1 MNGAPAIY
9 VLLLYLF
16 AALVPASVKTELG
29 KLDQLLAHYLDHRSE
44 TPELSFAGFLKMH
57 YGKAYQGH
65 RSVHDHGNLPGKGAP
80 EHTHL
85 IACGCSPLALPASLV
100 MEFRPPLSPSKRRLV
115 PSEESLIFSV
125 FASGIWQPPRLG

>member
-1 MNGAPAIY
+1 MNGTAGIF

-29 KLDQLLAHYLDHRSE
+29 KLDQLLTHYLDHRSE

-65 RSVHDHGNLPGKGAP
+65 RSVHDHGNLPGKDGP
-80 EHTHL
+80 DHTHV
-85 IACGCSPLALPASLV
+85 IACGYSPLALPVSLV
-100 MEFRPPLSPSKRRLV
+100 MEFRQPLSPSKRRLV
-115 PSEESLIFSV
+115 PSEELLIFSV

>member
-1 MNGAPAIY
+1 MNGVPAIY

-44 TPELSFAGFLKMH
+44 TPELSFTGFLKMH

-65 RSVHDHGNLPGKGAP
+65 RSAHDHGKLPGKDAP
-80 EHTHL
+80 DHTHV
-85 IACGCSPLALPASLV
+85 IACGCSPLALPVSLA
-100 MEFRPPLSPSKRRLV
+100 MEFRQPLFPSKRDLV
-115 PSEESLIFSV
+115 PSEASLISSV
-125 FASGIWQPPRLG
+125 FASCIWQPPRQG